1 MNIIG
6 FIFGYILG
14 IILYKMYKYI
24 FKEDGK

>member
-6 FIFGYILG
+6 FIFGCILG

>member
-6 FIFGYILG
+6 FVFGRILG
-14 IILYKMYKYI
+14 IIPYKMYKYI